1 MFNWL
6 FNLMSKP
13 SLPLHQPATGWLTK
27 PADWSGDY
35 LVTAFWEDLPDNC
48 FDCGCPTETIKTDPL
63 NIEGHIQY
71 MKVTKRCPKGCG
83 RTTWI
88 A

>member
-1 MFNWL
+1 MFKWL
-6 FNLMSKP
+6 FGGD
-13 SLPLHQPATGWLTK
+13 SLPVHTPATSWLVK
-27 PADWSGDY
+27 PADWAGNHC
-35 LVTAFWEDLPDNC
+35 VTAFWEDLPDHC
-48 FDCGCPTETIKTDPL
+48 FDCGTEAEETLSEPL

-71 MKVTKRCPKGCG
+71 MKVTKSCPKGCG